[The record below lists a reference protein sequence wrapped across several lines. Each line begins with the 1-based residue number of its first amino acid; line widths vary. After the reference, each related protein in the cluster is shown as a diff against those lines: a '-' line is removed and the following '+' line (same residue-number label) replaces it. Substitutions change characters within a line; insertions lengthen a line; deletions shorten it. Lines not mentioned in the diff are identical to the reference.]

1 MDIIQMARELGKA
14 IQQDELYQKMNEAS
28 AATEKSAELQSKIN
42 AFSELRLQLNKEVM
56 KSEEEKNEDL
66 ITELDSKLRTLY
78 QDVTEDPTM
87 TAYNSAKAQLES
99 TLNFISQIITGS
111 ANGQDPDMI
120 EQQASCSGSC
130 GSCGGCH

>member
-1 MDIIQMARELGKA
+1 MDIITMARELGKA
-14 IQQDELYQKMNEAS
+14 IQQDALYKKMNEAS

-42 AFSELRLQLNKEVM
+42 EFSELRLQLNQEVM
-56 KSEEEKNEDL
+56 KSEGEKNEEL

-78 QDVTEDPTM
+78 QSVTEDPVM
-87 TAYNSAKAQLES
+87 MAYNSAKAELES

-111 ANGQDPDMI
+111 ANGQDPDQI
-120 EQQASCSGSC
+120 EQQASCAGSC